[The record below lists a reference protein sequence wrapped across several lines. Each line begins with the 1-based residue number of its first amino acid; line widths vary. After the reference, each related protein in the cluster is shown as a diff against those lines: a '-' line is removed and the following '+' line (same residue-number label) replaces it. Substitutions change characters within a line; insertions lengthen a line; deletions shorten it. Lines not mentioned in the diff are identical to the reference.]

1 MNFFAFLESIFVDEK
16 KDSDLARFLLYIL
29 RNVLIY
35 KHLRWRGGRAA
46 VSR

>member
-1 MNFFAFLESIFVDEK
+1 MKSFAVLQSIFVDEK
-16 KDSDLARFLLYIL
+16 KLFNLARFMNVIIHK
-29 RNVLIY
+29 VLIF